1 MSAPDVPASPDPLIA
16 GTLALLSHYAR
27 TQHLGAAQKI
37 ARNLALLAQHPGVS
51 PPLSWTNVPA
61 GRDRR
66 RELGSGRATAPAV
79 GDRRGRGGAGSCQLM
94 TQPNGAF
101 EFRHSFWTM

>member
-51 PPLSWTNVPA
+51 PPLQTICERLFVDWLGAA
-61 GRDRR
+61 GRDDGI
-66 RELGSGRATAPAV
+66 EPLDPCIAV
-79 GDRRGRGGAGSCQLM
+79 HEEPPLM
-94 TQPNGAF
+94 Q
-101 EFRHSFWTM
+101 

>member
-27 TQHLGAAQKI
+27 TQHPGAAQKI

-51 PPLSWTNVPA
+51 PPLQTICERLFVDWLGA
-61 GRDRR
+61 AERDDGI
-66 RELGSGRATAPAV
+66 EPLDPCIAV
-79 GDRRGRGGAGSCQLM
+79 HEEPPLM
-94 TQPNGAF
+94 Q
-101 EFRHSFWTM
+101 

>member
-51 PPLSWTNVPA
+51 PPLQTICERLFVDWLGA
-61 GRDRR
+61 AERDDGI
-66 RELGSGRATAPAV
+66 EPLDPCIAV
-79 GDRRGRGGAGSCQLM
+79 HEEPPLM
-94 TQPNGAF
+94 Q
-101 EFRHSFWTM
+101 

>member
-51 PPLSWTNVPA
+51 PPLQTICERLFVDWLGA
-61 GRDRR
+61 AERDDGI
-66 RELGSGRATAPAV
+66 EALDPCIAV
-79 GDRRGRGGAGSCQLM
+79 HEEPPLM
-94 TQPNGAF
+94 Q
-101 EFRHSFWTM
+101 